1 MADQRHVENF
11 NHLFPSYKND
21 QNMKT
26 IYSPKYEQAKT
37 SSKACNEVT
46 SCRFHFG
53 RPFDLGYKL
62 CLGDGVLEASATAR
76 W

>member
-11 NHLFPSYKND
+11 NNLFPSYKND

-37 SSKACNEVT
+37 SSKASSNAK
-46 SCRFHFG
+46 CRIQT
-53 RPFDLGYKL
+53 D
-62 CLGDGVLEASATAR
+62 
-76 W
+76 